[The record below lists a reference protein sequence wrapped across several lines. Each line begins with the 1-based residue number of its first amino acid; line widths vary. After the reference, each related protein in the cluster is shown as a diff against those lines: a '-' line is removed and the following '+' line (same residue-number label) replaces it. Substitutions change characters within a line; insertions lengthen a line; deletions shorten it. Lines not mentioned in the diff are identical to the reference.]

1 VTGTSAAEDEGRS
14 QLPMARVGIL
24 GGTFNPP
31 HIAHLVCA
39 QEARHQLGLDRVLL
53 MPVSV
58 PPHKELPDD
67 PGPARRLEMCDLVA
81 AEEDWLDVCRLEVE
95 RGGVSYTVE
104 TLRELAAGSP
114 DEYVLILGADVARGL
129 PGWREPGEILRLAQV
144 AVAARHGTQAADVR
158 MTLDALGKPRDEIVF
173 FDMPR
178 LDLSSSD
185 IRARV
190 AAGRPIR
197 HLVPPSILGYIE
209 REGLY
214 RVGGLARR

>member
-1 VTGTSAAEDEGRS
+1 
-14 QLPMARVGIL
+14 MARVGIL

-31 HIAHLVCA
+31 HIAHLVSA
-39 QEARHQLGLDRVLL
+39 QEARQQLQLDRVLL
-53 MPVSV
+53 VPVSV

-67 PGPARRLEMCDLVA
+67 PGPARRGEMCDLVA
-81 AEEDWLDVCRLEVE
+81 REEEWLHVSRMEVE

-104 TLRELAAGSP
+104 TLRELTAASD
-114 DEYVLILGADVARGL
+114 DEHVVLLGADVARGL
-129 PGWREPGEILRLAQV
+129 PGWRQPDEILHLAQV
-144 AVAARHGTQAADVR
+144 AVAGRQGNQEAEVR
-158 MTLDALGKPRDEIVF
+158 MALTGLGKAIDGIVF

-178 LDLSSSD
+178 LDISSSD

-197 HLVPPSILGYIE
+197 HLVPACILEYIE

-214 RVGGLARR
+214 RVGGLAWR